1 MILNEYQ
8 YLTFILQTWF
18 SVHALKERIL
28 QLRAQVALRIDLNCN
43 CKYLMKVVS
52 KHKISREIDHF
63 ERQLLTM
70 PTLAL
75 PEMREENDLAW
86 ATSEL
91 FKPTIRIIH
100 FVVPINGNRH
110 ESLLRFLKTWQKLR
124 SKDQNVE
131 LTISLMDSNSTSLL
145 NTIDLVNQN
154 SKSHDGVKV
163 FTSRTT
169 FSRGPALQNGLR

>member
-1 MILNEYQ
+1 
-8 YLTFILQTWF
+8 
-18 SVHALKERIL
+18 
-28 QLRAQVALRIDLNCN
+28 
-43 CKYLMKVVS
+43 
-52 KHKISREIDHF
+52 
-63 ERQLLTM
+63 M

-75 PEMREENDLAW
+75 PEMREVNDLAL
-86 ATSEL
+86 ATL
-91 FKPTIRIIH
+91 NQMKPAVQIIH

-124 SKDQNVE
+124 GKDQNVE
-131 LTISLMDSNSTSLL
+131 LTISLMDGNSTSLQ

-169 FSRGPALQNGLR
+169 FSRGPTLQNGLR